1 MKLRTVIELPIGM
14 RSLFANLELSSSLSS
29 HILLEREMSVSI
41 SKIAS
46 VYIQLKETLNSL
58 SLADNYKQVSQLKES
73 LCGVRDIRNTLNALM
88 EGKIPDD
95 IELFEIKNLA
105 LLSDSLIPVI
115 SIFSDSFPKLPDLS
129 GVVTILDPEGQ
140 KIPSFYIYD
149 CYDSELSKLRKKLKS
164 LDIFDEDLYSRCS
177 LIEDRIRKEIG
188 NSLKGSLPDLI
199 KALNNL
205 AEIDVI
211 IAKAELVRKWN
222 LTIPVISK
230 DRTSYQGLFNPEIS
244 SALSLQ
250 GLEYQPV
257 DVSLERESPV
267 VLIGANMGGKSVTL
281 RTLALSQYMFQFGF
295 GVPAKYAEIVPVH
308 FVHYLSGDY
317 QDVNKGLSSFAAE
330 MRNIDNLLKQSKE
343 TASILALLDEPAR
356 TTNPYEGRVLVESL
370 ITMINNRKLLTLIAT
385 HYNITANDCLKLRV
399 RGFVN
404 GKMNYELIHTDDS
417 DAPREAINIAKSLGI
432 DSEWME
438 EASRLL
444 DNYKETI

>member
-1 MKLRTVIELPIGM
+1 
-14 RSLFANLELSSSLSS
+14 
-29 HILLEREMSVSI
+29 MSVSI
-41 SKIAS
+41 SKLAS
-46 VYIQLKETLNSL
+46 TYIQLEETLNSL
-58 SLADNYKQVSQLKES
+58 SLADNYKKVSQLKES
-73 LCGVRDIRNTLNALM
+73 LFGVRDIRNTLNALM

-115 SIFSDSFPKLPDLS
+115 RIFSDSFPKLPDLS
-129 GVVTILDPEGQ
+129 DVVTILDPEGQ
-140 KIPSFYIYD
+140 RIPSFYIYD
-149 CYDSELSKLRKKLKS
+149 SYDSELSKLRKKLKS
-164 LDIFDEDLYSRCS
+164 LEFFDEDLHSRCS
-177 LIEDRIRKEIG
+177 LIEDRIRKELG
-188 NSLKGSLPDLI
+188 NSLKGRLPDLV

-205 AEIDVI
+205 AEIDII

-222 LTIPVISK
+222 LTIPAISK
-230 DRTSYQGLFNPEIS
+230 ERTSYQGLFNPEIS

-267 VLIGANMGGKSVTL
+267 VLMGANMGGKSVTL

-295 GVPAKYAEIVPVH
+295 GVPARSAEIVPVH
-308 FVHYLSGDY
+308 FIHYLSGDY

-330 MRNIDNLLKQSKE
+330 MRKIDNLLKQSTE

-370 ITMINNRKLLTLIAT
+370 ITMLKSRKLLTLIAS
-385 HYNITANDCLKLRV
+385 HYNVTAKGCFKLRV

-404 GKMNYELIHTDDS
+404 GKMNYELIHTEDS

-432 DSEWME
+432 DSEWLE

>member
-1 MKLRTVIELPIGM
+1 MKLRTVTELPIGM
-14 RSLFANLELSSSLSS
+14 RSLFANLELSSSIST

-41 SKIAS
+41 SKLAS
-46 VYIQLKETLNSL
+46 TYIQLEETLNSL
-58 SLADNYKQVSQLKES
+58 SLADNYKKVSQLKES
-73 LCGVRDIRNTLNALM
+73 LFGVRDIRNTLNALM

-115 SIFSDSFPKLPDLS
+115 RIFSDSFPKLPDLS
-129 GVVTILDPEGQ
+129 VVVTILDPEGQ
-140 KIPSFYIYD
+140 RIPSFYIYD
-149 CYDSELSKLRKKLKS
+149 SYDSELSKLRKKLKS
-164 LDIFDEDLYSRCS
+164 LEFFDEDLHSRCS
-177 LIEDRIRKEIG
+177 LIEDRIRKELG
-188 NSLKGSLPDLI
+188 NSLKGRLPDLV

-205 AEIDVI
+205 AEIDII

-222 LTIPVISK
+222 LTIPAISK
-230 DRTSYQGLFNPEIS
+230 ERTSYQGLFNPEIS

-267 VLIGANMGGKSVTL
+267 VLMGANMGGKSVTL

-295 GVPAKYAEIVPVH
+295 GVPARSAEIVPVH
-308 FVHYLSGDY
+308 FIHYLSGDY

-330 MRNIDNLLKQSKE
+330 MRKIDNLLKQSTE

-370 ITMINNRKLLTLIAT
+370 ITMLKSRKLLTLIAS
-385 HYNITANDCLKLRV
+385 HYNVTAKGCFKLRV

-404 GKMNYELIHTDDS
+404 GKMNYELIHTEDS

-432 DSEWME
+432 DSEWLE